1 MTLVTAPTALHSP
14 AGVETR
20 QATTVAEMREA
31 VLDACVGAD
40 ALVMA
45 AAISDFR
52 PAAVSDRKI
61 KKESG
66 SDGLVLHLVKNDD
79 FFLEVPKGVLRI
91 AFAAESEN
99 LLHNAAE
106 KLARKGGGPDR
117 GERHHRAGQRLRHG
131 HQPRDA
137 ARSER
142 RRPEALP
149 QLPKEA
155 VAGHILD
162 RVQALLAG

>member
-1 MTLVTAPTALHSP
+1 MRVITNRSTGKMGYAIAQVARDRGASVTLVTAPTALHSP

-79 FFLEVPKGVLRI
+79 FFLEVPKGVLPNRLCRRKREP
-91 AFAAESEN
+91 AAQC
-99 LLHNAAE
+99 
-106 KLARKGGGPDR
+106 R
-117 GERHHRAGQRLRHG
+117 GEAGAQRGRT
-131 HQPRDA
+131 
-137 ARSER
+137 
-142 RRPEALP
+142 
-149 QLPKEA
+149 
-155 VAGHILD
+155 
-162 RVQALLAG
+162 